1 MIFRKSLIPALAAG
15 KSEIEKL
22 SDSLGVSYD
31 SVKKNA
37 EILRTLYPELKNNE
51 ELSERM
57 ALAELAQSEAVK
69 DLIDNYENY
78 INILNTA
85 AKGSAE
91 YNQAYDALRN
101 NLTKITGITD
111 VNILDNL
118 INNEKIQNLLSRVAN
133 GEDGVAD

>member
-1 MIFRKSLIPALAAG
+1 MNQLLNSIGWVIDEYGNFIKIFESTGPEES

-51 ELSERM
+51 KLSERM
-57 ALAELAQSEAVK
+57 ALAELAQSEAIK
-69 DLIDNYENY
+69 DLTDNYKNY
-78 INILNTA
+78 INVLNTA
-85 AKGSAE
+85 AKGSDE
-91 YNQAYDALRN
+91 YIQAYSALKD

-111 VNILDNL
+111 TNILDSL
-118 INNEKIQNLLSRVAN
+118 IKDDSI
-133 GEDGVAD
+133 